1 MQIIRTTFYSK
12 KLKEILEYIA
22 HDKLSASKKFKKELD
37 EQISGLLVF
46 PQKYRK
52 SKYFEDEN
60 IRDMIFSGYTV
71 IYEICENRIEILT
84 IFNQNLPL
92 KK

>member
-22 HDKLSASKKFKKELD
+22 HDKLGATKKFNKKLN

-46 PQKYRK
+46 PRKYRK

-71 IYEICENRIEILT
+71 IYEIFEDRIEILT

-92 KK
+92 K

>member
-22 HDKLSASKKFKKELD
+22 HDRLSASKKFKKELD

-46 PQKYRK
+46 PRKYRK
-52 SKYFEDEN
+52 SK
-60 IRDMIFSGYTV
+60 
-71 IYEICENRIEILT
+71 LAA
-84 IFNQNLPL
+84 
-92 KK
+92 